1 MLWKLDGYLAIP
13 HELMH
18 VVAYRMIGKRC
29 AYQLGE
35 HAVTAL
41 EDRTLG
47 QRLFCL
53 LFPLL
58 INGLAVLLLAGIW
71 IATYSIARYP
81 LSPLEYFQV
90 APDWHRALFLGW
102 AFLLTY
108 AGTSFF
114 DVMMAIRLLAQKLRQ
129 QPPQYP
135 QEHQD
140 DRKRPQQG

>member
-1 MLWKLDGYLAIP
+1 MLWKLDGYLAVP

-29 AYQLGE
+29 AYHFGD

-71 IATYSIARYP
+71 MTTYIIARYP
-81 LSPLEYFQV
+81 LNPFEYFQV

-108 AGTSFF
+108 AGTSFL
-114 DVMMAIRLLAQKLRQ
+114 DVMIVVQLLAQKLRQ
-129 QPPQYP
+129 QPPQHRE
-135 QEHQD
+135 EH
-140 DRKRPQQG
+140 